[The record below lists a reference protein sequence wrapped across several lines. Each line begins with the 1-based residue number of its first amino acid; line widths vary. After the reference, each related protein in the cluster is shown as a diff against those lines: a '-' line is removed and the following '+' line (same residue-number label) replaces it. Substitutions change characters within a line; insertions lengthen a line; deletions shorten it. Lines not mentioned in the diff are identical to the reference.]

1 MTIPPGIPV
10 SELLRRLGCTALV
23 WSAVLPAAPLAA
35 QQRTAQP
42 VARHV
47 ANAFTPMQ
55 VVLDHIAAFN
65 RKDLDRFVASYDERA
80 TLHDLPSGQ
89 VLTVGSETLRD
100 RYRDQFENNCRE
112 TMGRP
117 CPDLRVTVV
126 DTQTVGPYVMV
137 KQVARIRKDLPPQE
151 LVVIYEVIYGKIRR
165 AWFIRP

>member
-1 MTIPPGIPV
+1 
-10 SELLRRLGCTALV
+10 
-23 WSAVLPAAPLAA
+23 
-35 QQRTAQP
+35 
-42 VARHV
+42 
-47 ANAFTPMQ
+47 MQ

-126 DTQTVGPYVMV
+126 DTQTIGPYVMV
-137 KQVARIRKDLPPQE
+137 KQEARIRKDLPPQE
-151 LVVIYEVIYGKIRR
+151 LVVIYEVISGKIRR